1 MPHDVAWSR
10 EITSFCRP
18 SLRVMA
24 SSSSF
29 AVLVME
35 PASRLGP
42 TNGVPERD
50 HEVAAHLP
58 TPIPRSCQWAG
69 AAGGRRCGCRWGAA
83 GGDAAWP
90 RAPGASGPDRL
101 RPDIQP
107 LQGRTHVDL
116 FEHQAKEL
124 FAEYGVAVPRGVLA
138 RTPEEAGEVA
148 EGFAAAGAPRVV
160 VKAQV
165 KTGGRGKAGGVK
177 VADGPA
183 EAQARAGGIL
193 GMDIKGHTVRTVLVE
208 EASDIAQ

>member
-58 TPIPRSCQWAG
+58 TPIPRSCLRAPLVGAAVDAAGG
-69 AAGGRRCGCRWGAA
+69 AAGGAAVDAA
-83 GGDAAWP
+83 GGAAACP
-90 RAPGASGPDRL
+90 RAPG
-101 RPDIQP
+101 
-107 LQGRTHVDL
+107 
-116 FEHQAKEL
+116 
-124 FAEYGVAVPRGVLA
+124 
-138 RTPEEAGEVA
+138 
-148 EGFAAAGAPRVV
+148 
-160 VKAQV
+160 
-165 KTGGRGKAGGVK
+165 
-177 VADGPA
+177 
-183 EAQARAGGIL
+183 GI
-193 GMDIKGHTVRTVLVE
+193 R
-208 EASDIAQ
+208 SR